1 MWKSLQSNPIASQ
14 LMKLFRSLALEGV
27 AGKLQSLATLKNLF
41 NYFTVKF
48 GFLLLKSWGILVI
61 QACLPFYYYYL
72 TNKISLALMLLLL
85 LLVFSKF

>member
-41 NYFTVKF
+41 NYFSVKF

-61 QACLPFYYYYL
+61 QACLPFYYYL
-72 TNKISLALMLLLL
+72 TNKISLALMLLLV